1 MNRGETLAY
10 LAGVVDGDGY
20 FVVAKDFRTARTV
33 HPYYRTTLGV
43 QQLWPGKALKLFAS
57 VFDGK
62 VTVYPSLAG
71 TPMARCELHGQ
82 KCAAATRKLLPYLLI
97 KKNQALVS
105 LDVGRLRQEAQV
117 GSAEGYARLESA
129 RQTALSLND
138 GSWTRSGKLLPVAAV
153 LRGYGRLG
161 PVELGWTQ
169 REIHAY
175 LAGVMD
181 SDGNLRI
188 EKKRVRDMLG
198 PNYRINIRCA
208 EVVPSPALELLAKT
222 FGGRLAVRKSQSP
235 NERDLVSW
243 SLHDAAAMRAVEAL
257 APYLVVKLAEANL
270 LLDLRRLKAE
280 GKQGETEWVH
290 ANRWR
295 DSVKMR
301 KRCYTAEQVA
311 AFERIHR
318 AVQALHSA
326 GRNSYRRVPA
336 AGLTENSRKPSDP
349 PHSSG

>member
-1 MNRGETLAY
+1 MR
-10 LAGVVDGDGY
+10 
-20 FVVAKDFRTARTV
+20 
-33 HPYYRTTLGV
+33 
-43 QQLWPGKALKLFAS
+43 LFAL

-62 VTVYPSLAG
+62 VTLYPSSAG
-71 TPMARCELHGQ
+71 ALMARCELHGQ
-82 KCAAATRKLLPYLLI
+82 KCAAATRRLLPYLLI

-105 LDVGRLRQEAQV
+105 LDVGRLRREAQA

-138 GSWTRSGKLLPVAAV
+138 GSWTRSGNLLPVAAV

-161 PVELGWTQ
+161 PVELGWTK

-175 LAGVMD
+175 LAGVVD

-208 EVVPSPALELLAKT
+208 QVVPSPALELFAKT

-235 NERDLVSW
+235 NERDLISW
-243 SLHDAAAMRAVEAL
+243 SLHDRAAMRAVEAL
-257 APYLVVKLAEANL
+257 ALHVIVKLAEANL
-270 LLDLRRLKAE
+270 LPDLRHLKAE
-280 GKQGETEWVH
+280 GKHGETEWVH

-301 KRCYTAEQVA
+301 KRCYTSEQVA
-311 AFERIHR
+311 AFERIYR

-326 GRNSYRRVPA
+326 APNSYRLVPA
-336 AGLTENSRKPSDP
+336 AGLTENSRKSPDLP
-349 PHSSG
+349 R